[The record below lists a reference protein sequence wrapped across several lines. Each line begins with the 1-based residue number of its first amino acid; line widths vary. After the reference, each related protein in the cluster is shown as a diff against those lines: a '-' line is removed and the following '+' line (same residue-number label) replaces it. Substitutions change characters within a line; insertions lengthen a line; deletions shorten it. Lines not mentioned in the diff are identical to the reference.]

1 MWEYKPLPSKAVSKA
16 TTLKSGKYLSA
27 SPCACTPCRS
37 SSIGA
42 RCRRAAHQQNS
53 PQRSL
58 RCGSIPN
65 RFCLVQLR
73 MILGRYCTPKSSGSQ
88 AGSTS
93 PLEHRYLHSMVCQF
107 KFARF
112 ARIHGT
118 WQTDTHVVLEVLLVA
133 LADNIRKGKR
143 IPELESRVVGEL
155 CAATAGEQWEVFA
168 TVYEIL
174 ERIGSQADARLAWQ
188 NQFPVDREPNYDASW
203 AE

>member
-1 MWEYKPLPSKAVSKA
+1 
-16 TTLKSGKYLSA
+16 
-27 SPCACTPCRS
+27 
-37 SSIGA
+37 
-42 RCRRAAHQQNS
+42 
-53 PQRSL
+53 
-58 RCGSIPN
+58 
-65 RFCLVQLR
+65 
-73 MILGRYCTPKSSGSQ
+73 
-88 AGSTS
+88 
-93 PLEHRYLHSMVCQF
+93 MVCQF

-188 NQFPVDREPNYDASW
+188 NRFPVDREPNYDASW